1 MASLETMVTLIMN
14 DGDAMF
20 VMQCLVVT
28 CVNMPNYILKKKKKL
43 YINSWAEKLKFS
55 FRFLFDLEL

>member
-28 CVNMPNYILKKKKKL
+28 CVNMPNYILKKKKN
-43 YINSWAEKLKFS
+43 YTSIVGLKN
-55 FRFLFDLEL
+55 